1 MAMTPDEVLAEAIAA
16 TGVTDVSP
24 LRQGGQKSVFRALLA
39 GNPVVLKV
47 VFLET
52 GPVAE
57 IALERAHR
65 EVELLEAVDSP
76 YFVSV
81 LSDAVDIGEDP
92 AAVVWLEEFL
102 SGEDLTLSLGMT
114 WSDADV
120 FRLMRDLA
128 EGLAPCHQLAVV
140 HRDLS
145 PGNVRKTDDGHF
157 VIMDPGF
164 ARHLDRTAL
173 TGVHQPGTLGFRSPE
188 HVQFGKPTAA
198 SDVFGIGILAYFCR
212 VGAFPVSPDG
222 DIADYDLRL
231 RSQQAPSVLA
241 LAPEMND
248 DLGRAIDRCLQRQPA
263 RRFTD
268 ASELLA
274 TLNQTTLGEK

>member
-1 MAMTPDEVLAEAIAA
+1 MTPDEILTEAVAA
-16 TGVTDVSP
+16 TGVTNVSP

-76 YFVSV
+76 HFVSV

-102 SGEDLTLSLGMT
+102 SGEDLKLSHGMT
-114 WSDADV
+114 WSDAEV
-120 FRLMRDLA
+120 LRLLHDLA
-128 EGLAPCHQLAVV
+128 EGLAPCHELAVV

-145 PGNVRKTDDGHF
+145 PGNVRQTDDGQF

-173 TGVHQPGTLGFRSPE
+173 TGVHQPGTPGFRSPE

-198 SDVFGIGILAYFCR
+198 SDIFGIGILAYFCR
-212 VGAFPVSPDG
+212 VGAFPISPDG
-222 DIADYDLRL
+222 EMADYDLRL
-231 RSQQAPSVLA
+231 RSQQAQSVVT
-241 LAPEMND
+241 LAPSINA
-248 DLGRAIDRCLQRQPA
+248 DLGRVIDKCLQRQPA

-268 ASELLA
+268 ANELLVA
-274 TLNQTTLGEK
+274 LDQISLGGN